1 MILSIFGPRR
11 RSRRPSPAGAVSR
24 LYIAPEVAQWS
35 VGMPGRRHGNVGGA
49 GHACGARAMTPGAAQ
64 KAGGGRGR
72 DRDEILTCRF
82 SWPGRCAWCGGRGG
96 RSRTVSKFAREALQL
111 ASEGSQMRLKGGAS
125 VGARRCGRLGGAH
138 RFSQHI
144 PRTHGTSGRHPLAVR
159 SLGSSDTSLTAPPA
173 ALRVRVRAV
182 PAWGALSGWLLGE
195 LHTSKVARRHA
206 QRCGRGRWTPAER
219 RRWLQ

>member
-125 VGARRCGRLGGAH
+125 VGARRGGRLGGAH
-138 RFSQHI
+138 VLPAYPSYPWDLGASPASSKEPWLERCQLDRVHLQH
-144 PRTHGTSGRHPLAVR
+144 SGCV
-159 SLGSSDTSLTAPPA
+159 
-173 ALRVRVRAV
+173 
-182 PAWGALSGWLLGE
+182 
-195 LHTSKVARRHA
+195 
-206 QRCGRGRWTPAER
+206 
-219 RRWLQ
+219 

>member
-1 MILSIFGPRR
+1 MSYLRAQRLGLVDPHTWEVETAPFDLSRARPPLPSTPISGPQRC
-11 RSRRPSPAGAVSR
+11 SRRPPPARAVPR
-24 LYIAPEVAQWS
+24 LYTAPRVARWS
-35 VGMPGRRHGNVGGA
+35 VGTPGRQHGNVGGA

-125 VGARRCGRLGGAH
+125 VGARRGGRLGGAH
-138 RFSQHI
+138 VLPAYPSYPWDLGASPATSSKEPWLERCQLDRVHLQH
-144 PRTHGTSGRHPLAVR
+144 SGCV
-159 SLGSSDTSLTAPPA
+159 
-173 ALRVRVRAV
+173 
-182 PAWGALSGWLLGE
+182 
-195 LHTSKVARRHA
+195 
-206 QRCGRGRWTPAER
+206 
-219 RRWLQ
+219 